1 MNTSCKHLRT
11 KKMYVNATPEEA
23 VAEKEGERVT
33 SCHFWCNRTQREVGL
48 DERPVHVNLC
58 QSGRGCFED

>member
-1 MNTSCKHLRT
+1 
-11 KKMYVNATPEEA
+11 MYVNATPEEA